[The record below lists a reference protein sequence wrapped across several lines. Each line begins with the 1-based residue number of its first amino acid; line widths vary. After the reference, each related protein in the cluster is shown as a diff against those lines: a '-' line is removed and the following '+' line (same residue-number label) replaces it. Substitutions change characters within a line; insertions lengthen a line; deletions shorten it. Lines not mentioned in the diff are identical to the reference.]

1 MRPLSSAS
9 FVVLIAVAL
18 ALAGCGG
25 SGESAQESAQATVCS
40 ARDDISK
47 QVDGLKGLTPAT
59 VTKDEV
65 KKSLDAIKGDLKD
78 IRGARADLSGD
89 RRSEAEAA
97 TKAFTAS
104 IRDISGQ
111 LLRSLSAADAK
122 SAATAALDQLAAS
135 FKTAFEP
142 ISCG

>member
-9 FVVLIAVAL
+9 AAVMLAVAL
-18 ALAGCGG
+18 ALTGCGD
-25 SGESAQESAQATVCS
+25 SGDSAQKSAQATVCS

-65 KKSLDAIKGDLKD
+65 KKSLDAIKSDLND

-97 TKAFTAS
+97 TKDFTAS
-104 IRDISGQ
+104 LRDISGQ
-111 LLRSLSAADAK
+111 LLTSLSVSDAK
-122 SAATAALDQLAAS
+122 SAVTAAADQLAAS